1 MPRLAP
7 ITLARTANSLAEDD
21 DDDENVAPEIS
32 ELEGKKLNGYQQVYL
47 IKKPTPSEIYSGD
60 RSVLFRCGNWCYCG
74 KVTFDFSDP
83 DDSDEDSQSDMKLKD
98 IPRII
103 PMLQRQQGKLA
114 FYCNATAVPKESD
127 FYTPLETQNEA
138 QDFLAAELQSDHLSE
153 AIERFEKMYPWMDSD
168 EIKTYFELNCSVGT
182 DMDSVQC
189 VCSKTYARGLIFVTI
204 YFEGTFYVSISDGM
218 GDQPLLDV
226 RFPDVSNHGEGVTL
240 MSYVDNDIEA
250 RWQKMTLWQSLAED
264 MKLSTLL
271 APRKKKTKNLA
282 SDSYVQS
289 YIVLK
294 GDGGNDTFRTA
305 MFRFG
310 SWCYSGRVQLTSNLA
325 LADLP
330 HVIPALR
337 MQQSRLEFL
346 CDVASMPSKS
356 PFVRPM
362 EFAGK
367 VAPVMENEVVESEGV
382 LMNLVERL
390 GNMGLGDSIS
400 QWLEGDP
407 GQSFFEFNFAKD
419 NETDKAHK
427 DVELM
432 CTKCYTPNGLVTITI
447 YFGGVYYLSLMEG
460 GGEQPLLDSKFPNVA
475 GKGRGYQIRAY
486 GNGVDSW
493 ESLRKVSIWQ
503 TSEAMQKEMEER
515 IGKASESKSTGGEDF
530 AGAVEKREERNAKMV
545 DDELRRSMEE
555 ADIGGGGG
563 VANTV
568 AESKS
573 EVGERSGGGVE
584 RGREREREGKGGDQV
599 VNEPVSSPTPV
610 AESKVSSFEEA
621 NSPIRVSP
629 AKEEGGGGGAGVGG
643 GEEAESKKISPI
655 SSAAGAA
662 LPNNNNRKQS
672 LGAFHH
678 LAPMRKPSGLEGKLG
693 DIRKSMASEGGGLG
707 PVGGLGGG
715 RGGGLGGSAPWDPF
729 GKPVLGKKE
738 AKPL

>member
-1 MPRLAP
+1 MPRL
-7 ITLARTANSLAEDD
+7 EDD
-21 DDDENVAPEIS
+21 DDDENMPPKMS
-32 ELEGKKLNGYQQVYL
+32 ELKGSKLNGYQQVYL
-47 IKKPTPSEIYSGD
+47 IKKPSSSELYSGD

-83 DDSDEDSQSDMKLKD
+83 DDSDSESQSDMKLKD

-127 FYTPLETQNEA
+127 FYIPLETQNEA
-138 QDFLAAELQSDHLSE
+138 QDFLAAELQSDHLGE

-168 EIKTYFELNCSVGT
+168 EVKTYFELNCAVGE
-182 DMDSVQC
+182 DMDTVQC
-189 VCSKTYARGLIFVTI
+189 VCSKTYARGLIFITI
-204 YFEGTFYVSISDGM
+204 YFEGTFYVSISDGY

-226 RFPDVSNHGEGVTL
+226 RFPDVSNHGEGITL
-240 MSYVDNDIEA
+240 MSYLDNDIEA
-250 RWQKMTLWQSLAED
+250 RWQKLTLWQSLAEE
-264 MKLSTLL
+264 MKLSSLL

-362 EFAGK
+362 EFCSR
-367 VAPVMENEVVESEGV
+367 VAPVMESEVVESEGV

-419 NETDKAHK
+419 NETDKAHN

-447 YFGGVYYLSLMEG
+447 YFGGVYYLSLLEG

-486 GNGVDSW
+486 GSGVDNW

-530 AGAVEKREERNAKMV
+530 AGAVEQREERNAKMV

-555 ADIGGGGG
+555 ADIGGGG
-563 VANTV
+563 NTV

-573 EVGERSGGGVE
+573 EVGGGEE
-584 RGREREREGKGGDQV
+584 RGREREREGKGGEGAV
-599 VNEPVSSPTPV
+599 SEPVSSPEPV
-610 AESKVSSFEEA
+610 AESKISSFEEA

-629 AKEEGGGGGAGVGG
+629 AKEQTPDTSGLASPSQTT
-643 GEEAESKKISPI
+643 EAEAKKISPV
-655 SSAAGAA
+655 SSGAGAA
-662 LPNNNNRKQS
+662 LPNNNNNKQS

-693 DIRKSMASEGGGLG
+693 DIRKSMGGGGGLG
-707 PVGGLGGG
+707 PVGGGGLGGG
-715 RGGGLGGSAPWDPF
+715 GALGSAPWDPF

>member
-1 MPRLAP
+1 MPRL
-7 ITLARTANSLAEDD
+7 EDD

-250 RWQKMTLWQSLAED
+250 EVAED
-264 MKLSTLL
+264 DSVAEPGGGHEAEHAAGAPEEENEEPRQRQLRAELYCVKGGWGERHIQDCHVQIRQLVLL
-271 APRKKKTKNLA
+271 RESPADFQPGAGRFAPR
-282 SDSYVQS
+282 DSGAEDAAEQ
-289 YIVLK
+289 
-294 GDGGNDTFRTA
+294 A
-305 MFRFG
+305 
-310 SWCYSGRVQLTSNLA
+310 RVPVRRGLDAQQE
-325 LADLP
+325 P
-330 HVIPALR
+330 IRPANG
-337 MQQSRLEFL
+337 
-346 CDVASMPSKS
+346 V
-356 PFVRPM
+356 
-362 EFAGK
+362 AGK

-515 IGKASESKSTGGEDF
+515 IGKSTLDVVGPAIVSLHNPQASESKSTGGEDF

-573 EVGERSGGGVE
+573 EVGERSGG
-584 RGREREREGKGGDQV
+584 
-599 VNEPVSSPTPV
+599 
-610 AESKVSSFEEA
+610 
-621 NSPIRVSP
+621 
-629 AKEEGGGGGAGVGG
+629 
-643 GEEAESKKISPI
+643 
-655 SSAAGAA
+655 
-662 LPNNNNRKQS
+662 
-672 LGAFHH
+672 
-678 LAPMRKPSGLEGKLG
+678 
-693 DIRKSMASEGGGLG
+693 
-707 PVGGLGGG
+707 
-715 RGGGLGGSAPWDPF
+715 
-729 GKPVLGKKE
+729 
-738 AKPL
+738 